1 MNNTLCTYRYYDLCV
16 LLLLLLLLLL
26 CVVCVCSGD
35 GGDNGDVWWMERGDF
50 TIPHQFNDQS
60 ESIETDQSKHTS
72 KNNVELYNIVQLVLL
87 VCVETD
93 QSDASKTDQSDA
105 SKTDQSDASSTRAV
119 DDEKGDDKMR
129 SKVMPNWDAS
139 ERVGTFTDYSISSS
153 VVPRNKGW

>member
-1 MNNTLCTYRYYDLCV
+1 MCV
-16 LLLLLLLLLL
+16 
-26 CVVCVCSGD
+26 CVCVCSGD
-35 GGDNGDVWWMERGDF
+35 GGDVWWMERGDF
-50 TIPHQFNDQS
+50 TIPHQYNDQS
-60 ESIETDQSKHTS
+60 ETDQSKHTS
-72 KNNVELYNIVQLVLL
+72 KNNVEVYNIVQLVLL

-105 SKTDQSDASSTRAV
+105 TKTDQSDASKTDQSDASSTRAV
-119 DDEKGDDKMR
+119 NDEKGDDKLR